1 MLDSLLY
8 QSFVKPY
15 LPKLLRLLLGLQF
28 EPGSGFMG
36 TVQVSERE
44 ASLSYSQMF
53 KILTE
58 FTGEIPLGVYR
69 TDKTEPNPVNNATSP
84 TSGKNSVTVDL
95 HDDEQKKSNV
105 FRRISSKK
113 AIPTRQPSEKWSKTT
128 QGGAKSE
135 RDEMNDLIEQRA
147 KSLNIPS
154 EKIHEVFILTLNNL

>member
-1 MLDSLLY
+1 MGAELSYLFRGPFASGRAFRSSMLDSLLY

-69 TDKTEPNPVNNATSP
+69 TDKTEPLNNATSP
-84 TSGKNSVTVDL
+84 TSGKNSVSVDVQNNVDSDQNE
-95 HDDEQKKSNV
+95 HKKSNV

-113 AIPTRQPSEKWSKTT
+113 SNSNTTAKRKVEQNDPGRRQ
-128 QGGAKSE
+128 
-135 RDEMNDLIEQRA
+135 
-147 KSLNIPS
+147 
-154 EKIHEVFILTLNNL
+154 

>member
-1 MLDSLLY
+1 
-8 QSFVKPY
+8 
-15 LPKLLRLLLGLQF
+15 
-28 EPGSGFMG
+28 
-36 TVQVSERE
+36 
-44 ASLSYSQMF
+44 MF

-69 TDKTEPNPVNNATSP
+69 TDKTEPLNNATSP
-84 TSGKNSVTVDL
+84 TSGKNSVSVDVQNNVDSDQNE
-95 HDDEQKKSNV
+95 HKKSNV

-154 EKIHEVFILTLNNL
+154 EKIHEV